1 MRIGIG
7 MDAHRFEAGRK
18 LLLGGVEIPY
28 SMGLGGHSDADVLL
42 HALMDALLG
51 ACGAGD
57 IGQLFPDNDPAYRGA
72 SSLDLLME
80 VAEVVRGNGYRVAS
94 VDAVVVC
101 EEPKV
106 APYRDRMSRRIAS
119 VLGVEPAAVS
129 VKGTTT
135 EGMGFTGRGEG
146 VAALA
151 TVLIDEDLE
160 PPGT

>member
-1 MRIGIG
+1 MRTGIG
-7 MDAHRFEAGRK
+7 MDAHRFERGRK
-18 LLLGGVEIPY
+18 LFLGGVEIPHEK
-28 SMGLGGHSDADVLL
+28 GLGGHSDADVLL

-57 IGQLFPDNDPAYRGA
+57 IGEMFPDGDPAYRGA
-72 SSLDLLME
+72 SSLTLLGE
-80 VAEVVRGNGYRVAS
+80 VVDVVRGRGYHLVN

-106 APYRDRMSRRIAS
+106 APYRDAMRERIAGC
-119 VLGVEPAAVS
+119 LGVDTAEIS

-146 VAALA
+146 VAAMA
-151 TVLIDEDLE
+151 VVTIVEADL
-160 PPGT
+160 

>member
-1 MRIGIG
+1 MRTGIG
-7 MDAHRFEAGRK
+7 MDAHRFERGRK
-18 LLLGGVEIPY
+18 LFLGGVEIPHEK
-28 SMGLGGHSDADVLL
+28 GLGGHSDADVLL

-57 IGQLFPDNDPAYRGA
+57 IGERFPDSDPAYRGA
-72 SSLDLLME
+72 SSLTLLGD
-80 VAEVVRGNGYRVAS
+80 VVEVVRGRGYYIVN

-106 APYRDRMSRRIAS
+106 APYRDAMRERIAACLD
-119 VLGVEPAAVS
+119 VDTTEIS

-146 VAALA
+146 VAAMA
-151 TVLIDEDLE
+151 VVTIVK
-160 PPGT
+160 TAR

>member
-1 MRIGIG
+1 MRTGIG
-7 MDAHRFEAGRK
+7 MDAHRFERGRK
-18 LLLGGVEIPY
+18 LFLGGVEIPHEK
-28 SMGLGGHSDADVLL
+28 GLGGHSDADVLL

-57 IGQLFPDNDPAYRGA
+57 IGEMFPDSDPAYRGA
-72 SSLDLLME
+72 SSLTLLGD
-80 VAEVVRGNGYRVAS
+80 VVEVVRGRGYHIVN

-106 APYRDRMSRRIAS
+106 APYRDAMRERIAACLD
-119 VLGVEPAAVS
+119 VDTTEIS

-146 VAALA
+146 VAAMA
-151 TVLIDEDLE
+151 VVTIVE
-160 PPGT
+160 TAR